1 MQCPSCNNVIPDGS
15 KFCNHCGQRIEES
28 NSVILCSNP
37 QCGKDIPSDSKFCPF
52 CGSKVSS
59 TTAGN
64 SIQDKLTFNVNGVFF
79 NMIRVEGGT
88 FDMGGTPE
96 QMETDNDE
104 KLVHKVTLTNDYYI
118 GETPVTQA
126 LWRAVM
132 DYNPSSFKGDN
143 LPVECVSWDECQD
156 FIRKLNKKT
165 GKTFRLPTE
174 AEWEYAARGGKKSR
188 HTQYSGSDNIDEVAW
203 YDENEVAWYDKYSV
217 STHPVNMKQA
227 NELGI
232 YDMSGNVW
240 EYCQDWFDY
249 YRIGSQ
255 TDPQGPKGPKGGF
268 GRVVRGG
275 SYFCDAW
282 RCRVSYRTYCRTDD
296 PDTGLGFRLA
306 LSE

>member
-1 MQCPSCNNVIPDGS
+1 MKCPNCNNNNPDGS

-37 QCGKDIPSDSKFCPF
+37 RCGKEIPSDSKFCPF

-59 TTAGN
+59 ITVGN
-64 SIQDKLTFNVNGVFF
+64 SIQDKLSFNVKGVFF

-96 QMETDNDE
+96 QMNPSDNE
-104 KLVHKVTLTNDYYI
+104 KPVHKVTLTNDYYI

-132 DYNPSSFKGDN
+132 GYNPSSFKGDN
-143 LPVECVSWDECQD
+143 LPVECVSWYDCQN

-203 YDENEVAWYDKYSV
+203 YDENSD
-217 STHPVNMKQA
+217 STHPVKMKQP

-232 YDMSGNVW
+232 YDMTGNVW
-240 EYCQDWFDY
+240 ECCQDRYDH
-249 YRIGSQ
+249 YRRGPQ
-255 TDPQGPKGPKGGF
+255 TDP
-268 GRVVRGG
+268 VVTNTGKSSVVSRGG
-275 SYFCDAW
+275 GWVYNDW
-282 RCRVSYRTYCRTDD
+282 ECRVSFRFDHDYLMNDYSF
-296 PDTGLGFRLA
+296 GFRLA
-306 LSE
+306 LSQ